1 MNCVTHF
8 VKYKI
13 IVFNVLY
20 VSSVYYVAIFVKTV
34 LKIYLN

>member
-13 IVFNVLY
+13 IVFIVLY
-20 VSSVYYVAIFVKTV
+20 VSSVYYVAILVKTV